1 MIKVLG
7 EIELPEIL
15 YKYRDWN
22 SKYHRQLIEKQ
33 IAYFAS
39 PGTFNDPF
47 DCKIPIR
54 YDINSE
60 QHLEDIYS
68 DIIKATPENVSEK
81 KIREL
86 SKRWV
91 QKGPISPDSFK
102 KNDQEYFNDLNK
114 RMGVFSISEK
124 NNDILMWGH
133 YSNSHTGFCV
143 GFDTAELL
151 KTEGVDYI
159 GKVEYFQEFPVI
171 IPDRNLESQ
180 FKKQIFSKWNKWQY
194 ENEFRLTKNHI
205 KNRKIKIPK
214 TAFKEVILGF
224 QMPEKQRAKLIKLV
238 RRNFPEILIYEALP
252 NEEKFNIEIK
262 EIE

>member
-1 MIKVLG
+1 
-7 EIELPEIL
+7 
-15 YKYRDWN
+15 
-22 SKYHRQLIEKQ
+22 
-33 IAYFAS
+33 
-39 PGTFNDPF
+39 
-47 DCKIPIR
+47 
-54 YDINSE
+54 
-60 QHLEDIYS
+60 
-68 DIIKATPENVSEK
+68 
-81 KIREL
+81 
-86 SKRWV
+86 V